1 MKSVTA
7 IPTAFSSIDE
17 KTKQTVQD
25 AIYDSLLTEIA
36 GGAEG
41 LHEAQQKAVDLFY
54 EILPLLP
61 EDKKH
66 LLFKFEEAEKKLSFL
81 ENEALVKYL
90 INNGQELKNAIVNF

>member
-1 MKSVTA
+1 MLSV
-7 IPTAFSSIDE
+7 
-17 KTKQTVQD
+17 
-25 AIYDSLLTEIA
+25 
-36 GGAEG
+36 
-41 LHEAQQKAVDLFY
+41 
-54 EILPLLP
+54 P